1 MPVAPP
7 RFSFG
12 GLPLR
17 PAPNARADAAV
28 GAPQGPVEIAM
39 GDQSSSSSSSSELV
53 GLLNGDFSTL
63 AAVSPGLR
71 YQAVGGC
78 PVPLRAS
85 VLRLVL
91 FKLLGTGVFAA
102 LTSAGSDNPHVV
114 KTCALAAAVN
124 AVAVVHYLFIL
135 KIRMQTVNAKP
146 LSAWMIGLGREKTT
160 DGINDQVQN
169 NAKKLFAQEMAVDS
183 LRSGD
188 WAITL
193 VLIKICE
200 HAIAEKAEPTG
211 DAFMAPQYAALLQT
225 AIIFLGSITSFF
237 LNDLREPSREMR
249 SCKNRNVGIVFGVA
263 TYVSAMAIW
272 VMTTTNLLVE
282 VGHPE
287 NKTSAAAREDAYVLW
302 ILSLSQIGY
311 PVVSVIQLIWNYTK
325 MAPGTTDPLLS
336 LIKDIGYGMLDSV
349 NKGGLA
355 LFVALRA
362 TR

>member
-1 MPVAPP
+1 MPP

-17 PAPNARADAAV
+17 PAPNARAHAAV
-28 GAPQGPVEIAM
+28 GAPQDPVEIAM
-39 GDQSSSSSSSSELV
+39 GEQATSSSEIV

-102 LTSAGSDNPHVV
+102 LTSAGSENPHVV

-135 KIRMQTVNAKP
+135 RIRMQSVNAKP
-146 LSAWMIGLGREKTT
+146 LSAWMIGLGRATT
-160 DGINDQVQN
+160 PSEIDTQVEN
-169 NAKKLFAQEMAVDS
+169 STKKLFAQEMAVDS

-193 VLIKICE
+193 VLIKIAE
-200 HAIAEKAEPTG
+200 HAIAERAEPTG

-225 AIIFLGSITSFF
+225 VIVFLGSITTFF
-237 LNDLREPSREMR
+237 LNGLRKPTEQVRI
-249 SCKNRNVGIVFGVA
+249 CRNKCVGIALGVLAYVTAMGIWVA
-263 TYVSAMAIW
+263 TTI
-272 VMTTTNLLVE
+272 NLLVE

-287 NKTSAAAREDAYVLW
+287 NKASAAAREDAYVLW
-302 ILSLSQIGY
+302 ILSLAQVGY
-311 PVVSVIQLIWNYTK
+311 PVVSIVQILWNCKRTT
-325 MAPGTTDPLLS
+325 PGTTDPLLS
-336 LIKDIGYGMLDSV
+336 LIKDICYGMLDSIS
-349 NKGGLA
+349 KGGLA

>member
-1 MPVAPP
+1 MT
-7 RFSFG
+7 RFSFRS
-12 GLPLR
+12 LPLR
-17 PAPNARADAAV
+17 SAPVARAGTAEAA
-28 GAPQGPVEIAM
+28 PRDPIELAM
-39 GDQSSSSSSSSELV
+39 GDEQASSSNELV

-63 AAVSPGLR
+63 VAVSPALR
-71 YQAVGGC
+71 YQSVGGC

-91 FKLLGTGVFAA
+91 FKLLGTGVFVG
-102 LTSAGSDNPHVV
+102 LTAAGSENPHVV

-124 AVAVVHYLFIL
+124 AVAVVHYMFIL
-135 KIRMQTVNAKP
+135 RIRMQAVNSKP
-146 LSAWMIGLGREKTT
+146 LSAWMIGLGRET
-160 DGINDQVQN
+160 DPPAIERQVQN

-193 VLIKICE
+193 VLMKICE

-225 AIIFLGSITSFF
+225 VVVFLGSITNFF
-237 LNDLREPSREMR
+237 LNDLRAPTDSMR
-249 SCKNRNVGIVFGVA
+249 SCKNKWVGIGLGVFA
-263 TYVSAMAIW
+263 YTTAMGIW
-272 VMTTTNLLVE
+272 VTTTINLLVE

-287 NKTSAAAREDAYVLW
+287 NKVSSAAREDAYVLW
-302 ILSLSQIGY
+302 ILSLAQVGY
-311 PVVSVIQLIWNYTK
+311 PITSVIQLIWNYTK
-325 MAPGTTDPLLS
+325 TPTGKADPLLS
-336 LIKDIGYGMLDSV
+336 LIKDISYGMLDSV

>member
-1 MPVAPP
+1 MP

-17 PAPNARADAAV
+17 PAPNARADAAL
-28 GAPQGPVEIAM
+28 GAPQDPVEIAM
-39 GDQSSSSSSSSELV
+39 GDQATLPSELV

-71 YQAVGGC
+71 FQAVGGC

-102 LTSAGSDNPHVV
+102 LTSAGSENGHIV

-135 KIRMQTVNAKP
+135 RIRMQSISTKP
-146 LSAWMIGLGREKTT
+146 LSAWMIGLGRATT
-160 DGINDQVQN
+160 PSEIDAQKETST
-169 NAKKLFAQEMAVDS
+169 KKLFAQEVAVDS

-225 AIIFLGSITSFF
+225 IVVFLGSITTFF
-237 LNDLREPSREMR
+237 LNGLRKPTEQVRICR
-249 SCKNRNVGIVFGVA
+249 SPWIGVA
-263 TYVSAMAIW
+263 LGVFAYTAAMSIW
-272 VMTTTNLLVE
+272 VATTINLLVE
-282 VGHPE
+282 VGHPD
-287 NKTSAAAREDAYVLW
+287 NKTSASAREDAYVLW
-302 ILSLSQIGY
+302 ILSLAQVGY
-311 PVVSVIQLIWNYTK
+311 PIVSTVQIVWNYNRTT
-325 MAPGTTDPLLS
+325 PGTTDPLLS
-336 LIKDIGYGMLDSV
+336 LIKDICYGMLDSV
-349 NKGGLA
+349 SKGGLA

>member
-1 MPVAPP
+1 MPAAATTP
-7 RFSFG
+7 RFSFAT
-12 GLPLR
+12 LPLR
-17 PAPNARADAAV
+17 AASARADAAV
-28 GAPQGPVEIAM
+28 GAPQDPVEIAM
-39 GDQSSSSSSSSELV
+39 VGEQASAPNELL
-53 GLLNGDFSTL
+53 GLLSGDFSTL
-63 AAVSPGLR
+63 AAVSPALR

-102 LTSAGSDNPHVV
+102 LTSAGSENPHTV

-124 AVAVVHYLFIL
+124 AVAVLHYLFIL
-135 KIRMQTVNAKP
+135 KIRMQSVNAKP
-146 LSAWMIGLGREKTT
+146 LSAWMIGLGRATEPTEIKREE
-160 DGINDQVQN
+160 ISN
-169 NAKKLFAQEMAVDS
+169 KLFAQEMAVDS

-193 VLIKICE
+193 VLMKICE

-211 DAFMAPQYAALLQT
+211 DAFLAPQYSALLQT
-225 AIIFLGSITSFF
+225 VIVFLGSITNFF
-237 LNDLREPSREMR
+237 LNDLRKPTEQMR
-249 SCKNRNVGIVFGVA
+249 SCRNKWVGIGLGVFA
-263 TYVSAMAIW
+263 YTTAMGIW
-272 VMTTTNLLVE
+272 ITTTANLLVE

-287 NKTSAAAREDAYVLW
+287 NKVSTAAREDAWVLW
-302 ILSLSQIGY
+302 ILALSQAGY
-311 PVVSVIQLIWNYTK
+311 PLVSITQLVWVHCRATP
-325 MAPGTTDPLLS
+325 PGKTDPLLS
-336 LIKDIGYGMLDSV
+336 LIKDISYGMLDSV

>member
-1 MPVAPP
+1 MA
-7 RFSFG
+7 RFSFRS
-12 GLPLR
+12 LPLR
-17 PAPNARADAAV
+17 SAAARTDAAEA
-28 GAPQGPVEIAM
+28 APRDPVTVAM
-39 GDQSSSSSSSSELV
+39 DEQASSSNELV

-63 AAVSPGLR
+63 AAVSPALR
-71 YQAVGGC
+71 YQSVGGC

-91 FKLLGTGVFAA
+91 FKLLGTGVFVG
-102 LTSAGSDNPHVV
+102 LTAAGSENPHIV

-124 AVAVVHYLFIL
+124 AVAVVHYMFIL
-135 KIRMQTVNAKP
+135 RIRMQSVNSKP
-146 LSAWMIGLGREKTT
+146 LSAWMIGLGRET
-160 DGINDQVQN
+160 DPPAIERQVQN

-193 VLIKICE
+193 VLMKICE

-211 DAFMAPQYAALLQT
+211 DAFMEPRYAALLQT
-225 AIIFLGSITSFF
+225 VVVFLGSITNFF
-237 LNDLREPSREMR
+237 LNGLREPTDSMR
-249 SCKNRNVGIVFGVA
+249 SCRNKWVGIGLGVFA
-263 TYVSAMAIW
+263 YTTAMGIW
-272 VMTTTNLLVE
+272 VTTTINLLVE

-287 NKTSAAAREDAYVLW
+287 NKVSLAAREDAWVLW
-302 ILSLSQIGY
+302 VLSLAQVGY

-325 MAPGTTDPLLS
+325 TPTGKTDPLLS
-336 LIKDIGYGMLDSV
+336 LIKDISYGMLDSI